1 MALQTEVWASDI
13 LGKLFPDDSF
23 VTQSVDDTAWVNNK
37 KVHSPEEGEEPEVE
51 IDGVTVPMTMGTR
64 TDVDN
69 EWTMRTYR
77 TKPILIEDTDA
88 IEVSYDKRSS
98 VLRQHVNVLNKN
110 IANMM
115 SYDWA
120 PTNAAN
126 IIRTTGASR
135 SAIAT
140 NFGATGNRKK
150 LLVDQFLTLQ
160 SLFNDM
166 DVPQEG
172 RNVLL
177 PSFMYDDLIAANW
190 ATLVN
195 LQSTGESLIQNGAL
209 MRLFSF
215 KIWIR
220 GGKNILTYTN
230 AGTPVKRLPKATALT
245 TANAAAL
252 AWHKDWVKRAKGGVT
267 VYANEQDALAQGD
280 IFSARV
286 RAGGRIASN
295 DQTGVIAIVED
306 AA

>member
-1 MALQTEVWASDI
+1 
-13 LGKLFPDDSF
+13 
-23 VTQSVDDTAWVNNK
+23 
-37 KVHSPEEGEEPEVE
+37 
-51 IDGVTVPMTMGTR
+51 
-64 TDVDN
+64 
-69 EWTMRTYR
+69 
-77 TKPILIEDTDA
+77 
-88 IEVSYDKRSS
+88 
-98 VLRQHVNVLNKN
+98 
-110 IANMM
+110 MM

-120 PTNAAN
+120 PTNSAN